1 MARQYFK
8 PKQSSIPETYKGY
21 EINFGY
27 LLNGQPAWE
36 GFDKNKNIGIFG
48 PIKPALHYFLNYRCP
63 LQCCPYAGHFQRGR
77 LQAPL
82 FDVLLPPP
90 HTHTHITYVD
100 ASGNTWASETET
112 TTFGKISSLR
122 MC

>member
-36 GFDKNKNIGIFG
+36 GFDKNKNIGIFRSTRDELINAIDG
-48 PIKPALHYFLNYRCP
+48 YSPIVKSKVDIVVSNSDSINLN
-63 LQCCPYAGHFQRGR
+63 
-77 LQAPL
+77 
-82 FDVLLPPP
+82 
-90 HTHTHITYVD
+90 
-100 ASGNTWASETET
+100 
-112 TTFGKISSLR
+112 
-122 MC
+122 